1 MSEALFSKL
10 IRTLERQNSLLA
22 DINKSLEK
30 IASKEQS
37 FENAKKKVG
46 QSVF

>member
-1 MSEALFSKL
+1 MSETLFREL

-37 FENAKKKVG
+37 LNKAKNNVG